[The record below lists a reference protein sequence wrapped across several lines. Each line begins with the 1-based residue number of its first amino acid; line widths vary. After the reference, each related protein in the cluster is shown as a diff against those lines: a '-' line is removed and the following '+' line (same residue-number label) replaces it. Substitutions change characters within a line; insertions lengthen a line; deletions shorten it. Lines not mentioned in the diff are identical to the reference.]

1 MGIPSIRLTRFLVP
15 LAKLTLVPILLWV
28 IGGSGLSGNGFGT
41 VSPDYF
47 LVAVALLANQVS
59 LYLFAIR
66 MRVVLRIFGIQISS
80 FQAQR
85 IHLQSVF
92 YYFALPMTVGLEAA
106 RFAKIRSTVGGDV
119 QILALGSALLADR
132 LIGALMAL
140 VLALVLL
147 PFMSFMIRPQW
158 DAYSLG
164 VTIIGC
170 SGLILLMC
178 LHRGVRAYLREASR
192 LIYADRR
199 GLWVALMVSTATHL
213 SFAFGIYL
221 AAIGSQIEITF
232 PQALF
237 AISAAMLFVVLP
249 ISFAGISPVEAA
261 AVGLLLS
268 LGIPA
273 DQALLFAAI
282 LYFAK
287 LIAAFEGGGWE
298 LYDGGEYVSRRF
310 LQGKK
315 SEL

>member
-1 MGIPSIRLTRFLVP
+1 MRAQSLALYIIP
-15 LAKLTLVPILLWV
+15 LAKLFLVPIMLWAISHNVANSAGIITSEIDPFV
-28 IGGSGLSGNGFGT
+28 II
-41 VSPDYF
+41 
-47 LVAVALLANQVS
+47 VAIIANQVA
-59 LYLFAIR
+59 LTLFAIR
-66 MRVVLRIFGIQISS
+66 MRKVLDVFGIKISWLQS
-80 FQAQR
+80 LK
-85 IHLQSVF
+85 IHLQSMF
-92 YYFALPMTVGLEAA
+92 YFFVLPMTVGLEAA

-140 VLALVLL
+140 VLALVFL

-158 DAYSLG
+158 DAHSLG
-164 VTIIGC
+164 VIIIGC
-170 SGLILLMC
+170 SGLIVLMC
-178 LHRGVRAYLREASR
+178 LHRGVRAYFREAAR

-213 SFAFGIYL
+213 SFTFGIYL

-298 LYDGGEYVSRRF
+298 LYDGGEYVSRRL